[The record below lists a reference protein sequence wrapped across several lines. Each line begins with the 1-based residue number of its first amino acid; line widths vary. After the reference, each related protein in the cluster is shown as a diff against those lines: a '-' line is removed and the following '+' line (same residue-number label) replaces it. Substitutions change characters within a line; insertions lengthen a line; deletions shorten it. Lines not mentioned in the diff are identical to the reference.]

1 MSFWDDTIWLSGRL
15 GNCFIDQQDG
25 NAIANRVG
33 TAALAA
39 LQRLPFMLQYEGF
52 LASRADQDVEQVL
65 RNHGNGFYA
74 ESFQPSALGFQ
85 PAGFYWRLIAESRK
99 LGYDKF
105 PA

>member
-1 MSFWDDTIWLSGRL
+1 MRRTSLLISGGHVVSFWDDTIWLSGRL

-39 LQRLPFMLQYEGF
+39 LQRLPFILQYEGF
-52 LASRADQDVEQVL
+52 LASRADKNVEQVL

-74 ESFQPSALGFQ
+74 NKLSAVSFGSQCFR
-85 PAGFYWRLIAESRK
+85 FY
-99 LGYDKF
+99 
-105 PA
+105 